1 MTDADV
7 QHLTNALHN
16 AGWRTEEISAEPL
29 IINVYDQSIPGDDD
43 GYRFTITATVTE

>member
-16 AGWRTEEISAEPL
+16 AGWHTEEISAEPL
-29 IINVYDQSIPGDDD
+29 ILNVHDDRACD
-43 GYRFTITATVTE
+43 DSSYRFTLTATVTP

>member
-1 MTDADV
+1 MTDTDV
-7 QHLTNALHN
+7 QHLIDALHN

-29 IINVYDQSIPGDDD
+29 IVNVYEQSIQGED